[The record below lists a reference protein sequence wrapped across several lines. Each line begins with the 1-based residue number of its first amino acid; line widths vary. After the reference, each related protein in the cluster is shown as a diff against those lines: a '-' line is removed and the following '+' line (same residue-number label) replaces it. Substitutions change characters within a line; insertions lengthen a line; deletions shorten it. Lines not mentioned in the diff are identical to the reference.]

1 MFTAYEAN
9 LLFKQDS
16 QPGLDLGSPATGVVP
31 ETFATIEQARR
42 WFTAE
47 HRVLARLLQTAVSQK
62 LDHRVTGLAWT
73 LKEHLYRQE
82 YWPDAITALTP
93 ALEVAQR
100 RGDRLK
106 EARCLRHLGSIHTCP
121 DHRRRALDH
130 LERASALFEELGVAG
145 ERVRALFVTAM
156 ALFRFGRHREALAPA
171 EQGLA
176 LARSTGNKLW
186 TAECLNGL
194 SWLHSNLGRP
204 GRGLV
209 YGEEA
214 IALYQRLDA
223 PWQEA
228 QCWDSVGY
236 ALHRLGR
243 YEDAAAAYRRALDAF
258 EELEDHRNVVGSLM
272 RRGDTRLAMGDR
284 EAARTDWVN
293 ALADAERQDLS
304 HSAREIRDRL
314 IALDTDASSVPVPP
328 QKGVGNRTASV
339 PTGADSAHQ
348 SPGAEIHRQ

>member
-1 MFTAYEAN
+1 MFSWSYRPLDGPAARLFRLLALHPGPHITAPAAAGLTALPLHRTRRLLADLTRSCLVEQPLPGRYTLHDLLRGYATELTHTHDDTDKRHAATLRVLYHHMFTAYEAN

-16 QPGLDLGSPATGVVP
+16 LPGLDLGSPATGVVP

-47 HRVLARLLQTAVSQK
+47 HRLLAGLLQTAVSQK

-73 LKEHLYRQE
+73 
-82 YWPDAITALTP
+82 
-93 ALEVAQR
+93 
-100 RGDRLK
+100 
-106 EARCLRHLGSIHTCP
+106 
-121 DHRRRALDH
+121 RRALDH

-145 ERVRALFVTAM
+145 EQVRALFVTAM

-209 YGEEA
+209 YGEEG

-243 YEDAAAAYRRALDAF
+243 YEEAAA
-258 EELEDHRNVVGSLM
+258 
-272 RRGDTRLAMGDR
+272 T
-284 EAARTDWVN
+284 
-293 ALADAERQDLS
+293 
-304 HSAREIRDRL
+304 
-314 IALDTDASSVPVPP
+314 
-328 QKGVGNRTASV
+328 
-339 PTGADSAHQ
+339 
-348 SPGAEIHRQ
+348 